1 MLGAI
6 VGDIVGSR
14 FEFWKIKTT
23 EFELFTDKC
32 FVTDDSIMS
41 LAVGKALMETEKKKP
56 FLSEGRELDGEYLDL
71 LEKETVKWMQSI
83 GRRYPACGF
92 GGMFYEW
99 VFSNNPKPYNSFG
112 NGAAMR
118 ISPAGFAAR
127 SEAEARTLAH
137 TITQTTHNHPEG
149 LKGAEATAVAIY
161 LARKKWPLPEI
172 KKRLEEYYDLNFT
185 IGEISPH
192 YYFNE
197 TCQETVPQALV
208 SFLEAKS
215 FEETIRLAVSLGGD
229 SDTLAAIAGGIAEA
243 YYGVPEEIKT
253 NALSYLDEYLLSLYN
268 DWEAFLRKL
277 QG

>member
-1 MLGAI
+1 
-6 VGDIVGSR
+6 
-14 FEFWKIKTT
+14 
-23 EFELFTDKC
+23 
-32 FVTDDSIMS
+32 
-41 LAVGKALMETEKKKP
+41 
-56 FLSEGRELDGEYLDL
+56 
-71 LEKETVKWMQSI
+71 
-83 GRRYPACGF
+83 
-92 GGMFYEW
+92 
-99 VFSNNPKPYNSFG
+99 
-112 NGAAMR
+112 
-118 ISPAGFAAR
+118 
-127 SEAEARTLAH
+127 
-137 TITQTTHNHPEG
+137 
-149 LKGAEATAVAIY
+149 
-161 LARKKWPLPEI
+161 
-172 KKRLEEYYDLNFT
+172 FT
-185 IGEISPH
+185 IGEIRPH